1 MNRKITLLAAVLT
14 LAVPLGVS
22 AQQTTEVTR
31 DNQVAIRV
39 TIVDDTGVPLP
50 GASVRIQGTK
60 LGAIADAK
68 GQVSLHAPRGSKV
81 IFSFIGMKS
90 LELILDAPLSGPV
103 KLDSQASALDQVVV
117 TGYAKTSTRR
127 SAGSVAT
134 IKGKDLLTQP
144 LVGVDALLQ
153 GKLAGVD
160 VRSVSG
166 RPGQTAE
173 IRIRGINTLTGNA
186 SPLWV
191 VDGIPLQRDLPAFN
205 SSKFFSKD
213 FSDLLSDGIAGLNP
227 NDIESVTVL
236 KDAAAAAIYG
246 SRAASGVI
254 VITTKRGAAGK
265 MRINYSTNLSATA
278 RPSRTLDLMNSKEK
292 LAWEQELW
300 DEFSEPRRAKG
311 LSYPVLGAVGAIRS
325 GYGRYTGWTKEQ
337 QDAEIAR
344 LGEHTTD
351 WFAELFRPSFS
362 HSHYLSLSG
371 GSEKSRYFVSLGYL
385 DNKGLLRVD
394 GYSRYT
400 LSSKLDITASERVKL
415 GLSLDMA
422 MQRTK
427 GPSSYIDPY
436 TYAFFANPYERPDA
450 NDETYRSLRIAN
462 NVPDPSYPIN
472 GFNIKRE
479 LEETSNKI
487 TNFSGTANANLTV
500 RLLDDLNFTGT
511 VSFGYVGNDAENYN
525 AKTSYAAW
533 LDRRFEDEN
542 TPRTYASLAQSQ
554 AYNLNYTLR
563 GQLNWSPTFATDHHL
578 SVLAGSEIR
587 GHYAKTQYAKF
598 YGYDPETGNYATPI
612 YPEGTKVDYTKLQ
625 TYGVARDGLSG
636 RSIGENAFASF
647 YFSSSYNYKTKY
659 VASLTGRIDGSS
671 NFGSKEQFNPTG
683 SLGLAWNV
691 DREGFFDRVFRP
703 LFSSLTLRTA
713 VGYTGNIN
721 RSVYPQLILNYLNSY
736 RQGDGESYRMAR
748 VNDTPNPH
756 LRWEKTRDAKVSV
769 EMGMLSERLRL
780 SVEAYDRYTSDAVSP
795 ALVTRTTGFATQS
808 YNTSTLSNR
817 GIEVTLYG
825 APIQTKDWRLSAT
838 ANLSYN
844 RNKLLTYNAPTSGL
858 VAGYYPGYPLG
869 ALFSGKPDGIDPVL
883 GIYRY
888 QLRPDA
894 DALDPSVR
902 TQTSNYLF
910 YRGLLRAPY
919 SGGYSVSLG
928 WRDLTLS
935 LGGSFQIGGKATD
948 DLDYPASI
956 QTLAKPSSIIE
967 RLPSIE
973 SDLYYHHLNGRRDVR
988 DRWTPANPRT
998 DAHPRLIDPYGEFL
1012 GLSNYGPRDASVTRV
1027 SRMQDLSYL
1036 RLGSV
1041 ALSYAVPSDWV
1052 KRNLHVGSL
1061 SCSFS
1066 MSNLLL
1072 LTKYKGIDPET
1083 PGAVYPLPRSY
1094 SFGLSVGL

>member
-1 MNRKITLLAAVLT
+1 MNKKITLLATALT
-14 LAVPLGVS
+14 LAVPLGLS

-31 DNQVAIRV
+31 SDQVTIRV
-39 TIVDDTGVPLP
+39 TIVDDTGTPLP
-50 GASVRIQGTK
+50 GASVRIQGSK
-60 LGAIADAK
+60 NGAVSDAK

-90 LELILDAPLSGPV
+90 LELMLDGPLTGPI
-103 KLDSQASALDQVVV
+103 KMEAQPSALDQVVV
-117 TGYAKTSTRR
+117 TGYSRTSTRR

-160 VRSVSG
+160 VRAISG
-166 RPGQTAE
+166 RPGQTSE

-213 FSDLLSDGIAGLNP
+213 FSDLLTDGIAGLNP

-265 MRINYSTNLSATA
+265 MRINYSTNLSAIS
-278 RPSRTLDLMNSKEK
+278 RPTRTLDLMDSKEK

-300 DEFSEPRRAKG
+300 DEFSEPRHAQG
-311 LSYPVLGAVGAIRS
+311 LSYPVLGAVGQIRS
-325 GYGRYTGWTKEQ
+325 GYGRYAGWTKEQ

-351 WFAELFRPSFS
+351 WFQELFRPSFS

-371 GSEKSRYFVSLGYL
+371 GSDKNRYFVSLGYL

-400 LSSKLDITASERVKL
+400 LSSKLDITASDRVKL
-415 GLSLDMA
+415 GLSLDMS

-436 TYAFFANPYERPDA
+436 TYAFFANPYERVDA
-450 NDETYRSLRIAN
+450 NDETYRSLRVAN
-462 NVPDPSYPIN
+462 KISDPSYPIN

-479 LEETSNKI
+479 LEETTNKI
-487 TNFSGTANANLTV
+487 TNFSGTANANISV

-511 VSFGYVGNDAENYN
+511 ASFGYVGNDAENYN
-525 AKTSYAAW
+525 DKSSYAAW

-554 AYNLNYTLR
+554 AYNLNYTVR
-563 GQLNWSPTFATDHHL
+563 GQLNWSPTFANDHHL

-587 GHYAKTQYAKF
+587 GHYAKTQYAKY

-612 YPEGTKVDYTKLQ
+612 YPEGTKIDYTKLQ
-625 TYGVARDGLSG
+625 TYATARDGLGG
-636 RSIGENAFASF
+636 RSIGEDAFASF
-647 YFSSSYNYKTKY
+647 YFSSTYNYKAKY
-659 VASLTGRIDGSS
+659 VASLTARIDGSS

-691 DREGFFDRVFRP
+691 DREGFFDALRP
-703 LFSSLTLRTA
+703 LFSSLTIRTA

-756 LRWEKTRDAKVSV
+756 LRWEKTRDAKVSLDL
-769 EMGMLSERLRL
+769 GMLSERLRL
-780 SVEAYDRYTSDAVSP
+780 TVEAYDRYTSDAVSS
-795 ALVTRTTGFATQS
+795 ALVARTTGFATQS

-817 GIEVTLYG
+817 GVEVTLYG

-838 ANLSYN
+838 ANIAYN
-844 RNKLLTYNAPTSGL
+844 HNKLLSYDSPSSGL
-858 VAGYYPGYPLG
+858 VAGYYVGYPLG
-869 ALFSGKPDGIDPVL
+869 SLFSGKPDGIDPVL

-894 DALDPSVR
+894 DALDPNIRAQSR
-902 TQTSNYLF
+902 NYLF

-919 SGGYSVSLG
+919 SGGYSVNLG
-928 WRDLTLS
+928 WRNLTLS

-948 DLDYPASI
+948 DLDYPASM
-956 QTLAKPSSIIE
+956 QTLDSPSSVIE

-973 SDLYYHHLNGRRDVR
+973 SDLYHHHLNGRRDVR
-988 DRWTPANPRT
+988 ERWTPTNPRT
-998 DAHPRLIDPYGEFL
+998 DAHPRIIDPYGEFL
-1012 GLSNYGPRDASVTRV
+1012 GLSNYGPRDASVTRAT
-1027 SRMQDLSYL
+1027 RMQDLSFL
-1036 RLGSV
+1036 RLGSATV
-1041 ALSYAVPSDWV
+1041 SYSLPAEWV
-1052 KRNLHVGSL
+1052 KRHLRVASL

-1083 PGAVYPLPRSY
+1083 PGAVYPMPRSY
-1094 SFGLSVGL
+1094 TFGLSVGL